1 MDKQPVA
8 HPDYESLQSILNA
21 IAQWMQRYRQAR
33 GTRQRFDE
41 LLGDGSGKYGP
52 RAENHSG

>member
-33 GTRQRFDE
+33 GTRTI
-41 LLGDGSGKYGP
+41 
-52 RAENHSG
+52 